1 MDAGVLPMQ
10 TAETIEAAVEVVAK
24 ASGADSAMVARIRR
38 AVRGDEGRRGE
49 TYLNAGEVG
58 QRLGW
63 HRKTVLR
70 HARQLQAIHRSKRCI
85 RFPLSAV
92 EKFAAEGTV

>member
-1 MDAGVLPMQ
+1 MDNKLEPA
-10 TAETIEAAVEVVAK
+10 IEAVAR
-24 ASGADSAMVARIRR
+24 ASGADNATVQRLLR
-38 AVRGDEGRRGE
+38 AVRGDESRRGE
-49 TYLNAGEVG
+49 TYLNAGEVA

-70 HARQLQAIHRSKRCI
+70 HSRQLGAIRRSKRCI

-92 EKFAAEGTV
+92 EKFAAEGVA

>member
-1 MDAGVLPMQ
+1 MDNKLEPA
-10 TAETIEAAVEVVAK
+10 IEAVAR
-24 ASGADSAMVARIRR
+24 ASGADNSTIQRLLR
-38 AVRGDEGRRGE
+38 ALRGDEVRRCE
-49 TYLNAGEVG
+49 TYLNAGEVA

-70 HARQLQAIHRSKRCI
+70 HSRQLGAIHRSKRCI

-92 EKFAAEGTV
+92 ERFAAEGGV

>member
-1 MDAGVLPMQ
+1 MNAEKIE
-10 TAETIEAAVEVVAK
+10 TALEAVAK
-24 ASGADSAMVARIRR
+24 ASGADPAMMARIIR
-38 AVRGDEGRRGE
+38 AIRGDEGRRSE
-49 TYLNAGEVG
+49 TYLNAGEVA

-70 HARQLQAIHRSKRCI
+70 HSRQLQAIHRSKRCI

-92 EKFAAEGTV
+92 ERFAAEGGV

>member
-1 MDAGVLPMQ
+1 MSDRLEKLEPALVA
-10 TAETIEAAVEVVAK
+10 TAQAA
-24 ASGADSAMVARIRR
+24 GADSALVARIRR
-38 AVRGDEGRRGE
+38 VIRGEEGRRNE
-49 TYLNAGEVG
+49 VFLNAGEVA

-70 HARQLQAIHRSKRCI
+70 HARQLQAVWRSKRCI

-92 EKFAAEGTV
+92 EKFAAEGGV

>member
-1 MDAGVLPMQ
+1 MQ
-10 TAETIEAAVEVVAK
+10 TDQIEAAGEV
-24 ASGADSAMVARIRR
+24 VARIRR

-70 HARQLQAIHRSKRCI
+70 NASKLQAIRRSKRCI
-85 RFPLSAV
+85 RFSLSAV
-92 EKFAAEGTV
+92 ERFTAEGTVQA